1 MAGSSRVPVSL
12 RSFASSKKA
21 AVKGS
26 SFLVLNLDLFRNIV
40 FAFFI
45 LRHFRRA
52 VRKLRGRGVF
62 GTLVDFCLA
71 VQRYSYGVFLNFPG
85 IRSKVQSQVDEA
97 LKKLED
103 KLIPKGPGVTRYLA
117 LPKEGMTEL
126 QVKEE
131 LKKLSEMEHASWE
144 EGKVSGAVYHGGDD
158 LLNLQSEASR
168 IFSISNPMHPDVFPG
183 VRKMEA
189 EIVAMVLAMFNA
201 PSGAGGITTSG
212 GTESILMAC
221 LSARTKAYVERG
233 VSEPEIIV
241 PSTAHA
247 AFDKAGHYFS
257 LAVHRV
263 SVDPV
268 TLKVDLKAVSRLV
281 NYNTVLI
288 AGSAP
293 NFPHGIIDDIV
304 GLSKIALRRR
314 IPLHVDAC
322 LGSFL
327 IPFLE
332 KAGYPTEPFDFR
344 VKGVTSVSC
353 DTHKYGFAPKGSS
366 VVLFRTKKLRS
377 YGYFVFATWPG
388 GVYASPSLAGSR
400 AGSLIAGTWAS
411 LMSQGE
417 NGYINSCRDIVGAA
431 KEIESGIRERLH
443 PDLYI
448 LGEPMV
454 SVVAFSS
461 KTLNMYEVADELS
474 SLGWHLNALQNP
486 PALHIACTRP
496 TVSAVEKFLKDLEKA
511 VQSVKLRGEG
521 EPGSKAAIG
530 ETAALYGV
538 AGSLPNKSVINTMA
552 TGFIDTLYK
561 A

>member
-1 MAGSSRVPVSL
+1 MTGSSRVPVSL
-12 RSFASSKKA
+12 RNFASSKKA
-21 AVKGS
+21 AVKNS
-26 SFLVLNLDLFRNIV
+26 SFLLLNLDLFRNIV

-62 GTLVDFCLA
+62 GTLVDFYSA
-71 VQRYSYGVFLNFPG
+71 VQRYSYGIFLNFPG

-97 LKKLED
+97 LKKMED
-103 KLIPKGPGVTRYLA
+103 KLVPKGPGVTRFLA

-158 LLNLQSEASR
+158 LLNLQNEASR

-247 AFDKAGHYFS
+247 AFDKAGHYFG
-257 LAVHRV
+257 LTVHHV
-263 SVDPV
+263 AVDPV
-268 TLKVDLKAVSRLV
+268 TFKVDLKAVSRLV

-293 NFPHGIIDDIV
+293 NFPHGILDDIV

-377 YGYFVFATWPG
+377 YGYFVSATWPG
-388 GVYASPSLAGSR
+388 GIYASPSLAGSR
-400 AGSLIAGTWAS
+400 AGSLIAGAWAS

-417 NGYINSCRDIVGAA
+417 NGYTNSCRDIVGAA

-443 PDLYI
+443 PDLFI

-461 KTLNMYEVADELS
+461 KTLNIYEVADELS
-474 SLGWHLNALQNP
+474 SLGWHLNALQDP

-496 TVSAVEKFLKDLEKA
+496 TVSVVETFLKDLEKA

-521 EPGSKAAIG
+521 EPGSKAAVG
-530 ETAALYGV
+530 EITALYGV